1 MPSLAS
7 ACNNQGKK
15 CIYFEL
21 QRVEYNQSQCLLAS
35 NEQEIKVVIQGL
47 RKPGRSSNH
56 AYKMEVRETGGK
68 SFAGFARKADP
79 SPQSFRKG
87 ANDQTDSIDSSANL
101 EITFLIRKAQPLSS
115 ASQQIVVHCIFG
127 HSISRGR
134 WCTDQHR
141 ASIVLTLV

>member
-1 MPSLAS
+1 MPSLAN
-7 ACNNQGKK
+7 ACNQRGKK

-21 QRVEYNQSQCLLAS
+21 KQVRYNLSQCLLAN

-47 RKPGRSSNH
+47 RNPGRSRKH
-56 AYKMEVRETGGK
+56 DYKMEVRETGGK
-68 SFAGFARKADP
+68 SFAAFARKADP
-79 SPQSFRKG
+79 SPQSFHKG

-101 EITFLIRKAQPLSS
+101 EITFLVKKAQPLSS

-127 HSISRGR
+127 HSLSGGR

-141 ASIVLTLV
+141 ASIILTLV